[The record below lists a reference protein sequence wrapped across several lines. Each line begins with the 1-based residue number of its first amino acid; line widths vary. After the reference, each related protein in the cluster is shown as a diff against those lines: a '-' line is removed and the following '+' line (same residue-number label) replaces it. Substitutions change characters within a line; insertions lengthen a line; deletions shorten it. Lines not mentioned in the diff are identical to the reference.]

1 MYVVPRSD
9 VLQDALKIQFR
20 LPGGGKCERRFNA
33 TDTLGNLLSFLHS
46 EGKPADN
53 FATFHIPRPGQ
64 KISINAEDPQK
75 TLSEFGLHKRDKL
88 FVEDLE

>member
-1 MYVVPRSD
+1 
-9 VLQDALKIQFR
+9 
-20 LPGGGKCERRFNA
+20 
-33 TDTLGNLLSFLHS
+33 LHS